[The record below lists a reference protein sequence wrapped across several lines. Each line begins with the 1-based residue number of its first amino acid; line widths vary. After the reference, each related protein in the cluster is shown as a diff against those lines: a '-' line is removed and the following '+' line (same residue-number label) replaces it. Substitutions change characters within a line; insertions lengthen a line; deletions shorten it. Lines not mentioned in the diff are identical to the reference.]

1 MISQDITASYVNL
14 TTLFDTKKE
23 VFGKDDQI
31 RPSKLKIA
39 NEFL

>member
-14 TTLFDTKKE
+14 TIIFDTKKE

-31 RPSKLKIA
+31 RSSKLKTA
-39 NEFL
+39 NAFL